1 MVQIP
6 QTSVFQDAP
15 CIPKSILW
23 NAFFLELNLWQ
34 MPVLHND
41 SWQAR
46 GFRQREQD
54 LGGLSGF
61 QFSLT
66 SIQSLRHNQMETFEL
81 GRINSNRI
89 HIAEWR
95 KSRLRK
101 EKKRVLLFLAS
112 LSFNP
117 LLCPSRGSLAACGM
131 KEEENEDMEDM
142 EDMEEEKKRKKKTKK
157 LSMHIILAKV
167 LILMS
172 F

>member
-6 QTSVFQDAP
+6 QTSAFQDAL

-41 SWQAR
+41 SWQAH
-46 GFRQREQD
+46 GFRQWEQD

-95 KSRLRK
+95 KGRLRK

-112 LSFNP
+112 LSFTP
-117 LLCPSRGSLAACGM
+117 LLCPSRGSFAVCGM
-131 KEEENEDMEDM
+131 KEEE
-142 EDMEEEKKRKKKTKK
+142 KKSFTDLESLVHGSMTKGHSIQEQWRVACVW
-157 LSMHIILAKV
+157 LD
-167 LILMS
+167 
-172 F
+172 